1 MKSEDLKWTV
11 KKTKYENSDEPAK
24 NDRAFAR
31 VLSLQIIKLWIKMV
45 RINTGSINLSSPFCS
60 PRTTLTKTNI
70 SKTNHRQHPKPVSIR
85 RLAAGMNVSKSSIR
99 QISCKDLGCFP
110 GKKMEQSKL
119 KNLQNGYSIIT
130 LWIILYSSCFEM
142 KNSLI

>member
-1 MKSEDLKWTV
+1 MKTV
-11 KKTKYENSDEPAK
+11 MNRQK

-45 RINTGSINLSSPFCS
+45 RNTGSINLSSPFGS

-70 SKTNHRQHPKPVSIR
+70 SKTNHRQHLKPISIR
-85 RLAAGMNVSKSSIR
+85 RLAAEINVSKSSIR
-99 QISCKDLGCFP
+99 QSSRRDLSCFP
-110 GKKMEQSKL
+110 GKKMEESKL
-119 KNLQNGYSIIT
+119 KNLRNEYSIIT
-130 LWIILYSSCFEM
+130 LWIILYGSCFEM

>member
-1 MKSEDLKWTV
+1 MKIVMSLQ
-11 KKTKYENSDEPAK
+11 K

-45 RINTGSINLSSPFCS
+45 RNTGSINLSSPFGS
-60 PRTTLTKTNI
+60 PRRTVTKTSI
-70 SKTNHRQHPKPVSIR
+70 SKTNHRQHPKPISIR

-110 GKKMEQSKL
+110 GKKMEESTL
-119 KNLQNGYSIIT
+119 KNLQNGY
-130 LWIILYSSCFEM
+130 
-142 KNSLI
+142 

>member
-1 MKSEDLKWTV
+1 MKIVMSLQ
-11 KKTKYENSDEPAK
+11 K

-45 RINTGSINLSSPFCS
+45 RNTGSINLSSPFGS

-70 SKTNHRQHPKPVSIR
+70 SKTNHRQHPKPISIR
-85 RLAAGMNVSKSSIR
+85 RLAAEINVSKSSIR
-99 QISCKDLGCFP
+99 QSSRRDLSCFP
-110 GKKMEQSKL
+110 GKKMEESKL

-130 LWIILYSSCFEM
+130 LWIILDSSGFEM